1 MLKID
6 ELDKNDLKLVNYKS
20 IIDSLDKFAI
30 TRGIYKD
37 NELIGFVILDRIG
50 QMNEY
55 KLGKLYIEL
64 FNNEDYGLIHDEFDS
79 LLDYF
84 INKEFYLKIVIDV
97 LNDEGNKLSFIQKHN
112 FVLNK
117 ENEANKEY
125 KITKP
130 IYLERNKK

>member
-37 NELIGFVILDRIG
+37 NELIGFVILDRVG

-64 FNNEDYGLIHDEFDS
+64 FNKEDYELIHDEFDS

-84 INKEFYLKIVIDV
+84 INKEFYLKIVINV
-97 LNDEGNKLSFIQKHN
+97 LNEDDNKLSFIEKHN

-117 ENEANKEY
+117 ENEDNKEY

-130 IYLERNKK
+130 IYLERKKK